1 MANRPFTMNIRHVNI
16 MVKTCNKFKFKNSKY
31 FQLSYFQ
38 LFQYTIM
45 RQTKVLN
52 LNLLCVLPFLHHY
65 ILAYLGIYGIT
76 NIEDWKLTSLRNYT
90 NYISQNSSKI
100 IKKLKRS

>member
-31 FQLSYFQ
+31 FQFSYFQ

-45 RQTKVLN
+45 RQTKVFKLEFVM
-52 LNLLCVLPFLHHY
+52 CFT
-65 ILAYLGIYGIT
+65 ILSPLYFGL
-76 NIEDWKLTSLRNYT
+76 SRHLRNHEYRALEAHF
-90 NYISQNSSKI
+90 S
-100 IKKLKRS
+100 L